1 MKSNKPY
8 KSLKDV
14 YSESVT
20 GHVAPR
26 KHLDVLGEQDGD
38 ENTPQEQKQVEHTVD
53 KIKDL
58 IDDIDVDHSD
68 PDQMKKLFNVI
79 SNFEGYRPIRSTL
92 EAKGFNE
99 NILKQYSGEL
109 QSLIVDLP
117 REERQQFFEFLK
129 KGSSVE
135 FPVESE
141 TGNLYTLLTNVAG
154 VSQSIA
160 EQIMKHTGQDAAKR
174 GVGMGEL
181 ALALLFANVDAAG
194 GVKSKAV
201 AAAQKEAVPY
211 SGKTMKVG
219 GRNYDPAARQAWLDS
234 KARLEA
240 ATKFGIKGDLELN
253 GKEFEIKG
261 ENASLGPTSDAV
273 QPAKT
278 KPAALE
284 FLRDRMGITV
294 TGNGYD
300 VGGKAVGSQLGHFP
314 VAVSEAYEL
323 AEDPVQFEQAFK
335 EYLKVFGKYEDAEL
349 NSSVYSTINLSNPKT
364 IQRGIAVLNLYRY
377 TKEEGFP
384 YFMAHDV
391 GAGGAGTGN
400 YVFAAGKTPE
410 EIARKIYNNRDVKFE
425 KVSYNGLR
433 PRIGFLNTMVE
444 DNEIVEKT

>member
-1 MKSNKPY
+1 MKSNNPY
-8 KSLKDV
+8 KSLKNV
-14 YSESVT
+14 YSESVN
-20 GHVAPR
+20 GSVALR
-26 KHLDVLGEQDGD
+26 RHLRVLGEQDGD
-38 ENTPQEQKQVEHTVD
+38 ENTPEEQKQVEHTVD

-58 IDDIDVDHSD
+58 IDDIDIDHSD

-79 SNFEGYRPIRSTL
+79 SNFEGHRPIRGTL
-92 EAKGFNE
+92 KAKGFNE
-99 NILKQYSGEL
+99 KILKQYTTEL

-117 REERQQFFEFLK
+117 REERQQFFEFLN

-154 VSQSIA
+154 VTRGVA

-194 GVKSKAV
+194 GVRSKEI
-201 AAAQKEAVPY
+201 AAAEAERVNY
-211 SGKTMKVG
+211 SASTMRRGSK
-219 GRNYDPAARQAWLDS
+219 NYDQRAVDAWQQS
-234 KARLEA
+234 KARLA
-240 ATKFGIKGDLELN
+240 DATKFGIKGDLELN

-300 VGGKAVGSQLGHFP
+300 VGGKPVGSQLGHFP

-400 YVFAAGKTPE
+400 YVFATGKTPE
-410 EIARKIYNNRDVKFE
+410 EIARKIYNNRNVKFE

-433 PRIGFLNTMVE
+433 PRIGFLSTFVE
-444 DNEIVEKT
+444 DNEIVEKA